1 MKKEKMN
8 IIKLGMDTTEE
19 NRCNY
24 GDCEDRYDCCD
35 CGTQDSEHG
44 CGCSYCWSCN
54 ACDSCKEK

>member
-1 MKKEKMN
+1 ME
-8 IIKLGMDTTEE
+8 TTEE

-44 CGCSYCWSCN
+44 CGCRYCWSCN
-54 ACDSCKEK
+54 ACDSCKEKQLTEW